1 MDYAVG
7 TVVLAAAAFAAGH
20 AVIWKR
26 EPRSAALWLL
36 VIILLPAAGP
46 VLYALFGVN
55 RVQRRAARL
64 RGRSRARPAPSLERT
79 LPGTQLVPL
88 ARLIDAVA
96 ERPLVSGNSI
106 EPLIDGHEAYPA
118 MLEAIDGAR
127 SAIALATY
135 IFHADGIGARFID
148 ALVAAHRRGVAVR
161 VLIDDVSYRFAW
173 SNAGK
178 K

>member
-1 MDYAVG
+1 MHG
-7 TVVLAAAAFAAGH
+7 TGSGCRTIPTTTSPMAKPVCLAAAAFAAGH

-96 ERPLVSGNSI
+96 ER
-106 EPLIDGHEAYPA
+106 
-118 MLEAIDGAR
+118 
-127 SAIALATY
+127 
-135 IFHADGIGARFID
+135 
-148 ALVAAHRRGVAVR
+148 
-161 VLIDDVSYRFAW
+161 
-173 SNAGK
+173 
-178 K
+178 